1 MGKIMENNEII
12 KDFGSIN
19 VPDGWDKITLKKYQE
34 IEAFYQDRDDNFNI
48 LDVIDIMIDKDKDYI
63 QSLPAEFLDIIL
75 EKLSFMAEAP
85 KAEEPTNKIVIDGET
100 YIIHFE
106 NQLRVG
112 EYIAADTVLKSDKH
126 NYAAL
131 MAILCRKEGEIY
143 DSKFEN
149 EVIEDRIKMF
159 EKQPVLKI
167 MGLIQF
173 FFLLSNLSSLPT
185 LLYSNIEEAISLT
198 RKSIETSHQNGE
210 ISRRCMKSQMKKLK
224 KLEKSIKCI

>member
-1 MGKIMENNEII
+1 MENNEII

-34 IEAFYQDRDDNFNI
+34 IEAFYQDRDDNFNL

-75 EKLSFMAEAP
+75 EKLSFMAEPP
-85 KAEEPTNKIVIDGET
+85 KVEQPTNKIEIDGET

-131 MAILCRKEGEIY
+131 MAILCRKEGEAY

-167 MGLIQF
+167 MGLVQF

-198 RKSIETSHQNGE
+198 QQQLKSSLQSGT
-210 ISRRCMKSQMKKLK
+210 ISRRSMKSAMKKLK
-224 KLEKSIKCI
+224 KLQKSIKCI

>member
-1 MGKIMENNEII
+1 MENNEII

-34 IEAFYQDRDDNFNI
+34 IEAFYQDRDDNFNL

-75 EKLSFMAEAP
+75 EKLSFMAEPP
-85 KAEEPTNKIVIDGET
+85 KVEEPTNKIVIDGET

-131 MAILCRKEGEIY
+131 MAILCRKEGEAY

>member
-1 MGKIMENNEII
+1 MENNEII

-34 IEAFYQDRDDNFNI
+34 IEAFYQDRDDNFNL

-85 KAEEPTNKIVIDGET
+85 KVEEPTNKIVIDGET
-100 YIIHFE
+100 YTIHFE

-131 MAILCRKEGEIY
+131 MAILCRKEGEAY

-210 ISRRCMKSQMKKLK
+210 ISKRFMKSQMKKLK

>member
-1 MGKIMENNEII
+1 MDNIIDLGEI
-12 KDFGSIN
+12 K
-19 VPDGWDKITLKKYQE
+19 VPSSWNDITLKKYQE

-75 EKLSFMAEAP
+75 EKLSFMAEP
-85 KAEEPTNKIVIDGET
+85 PMVEQPTNKIVIDGET

-131 MAILCRKEGEIY
+131 MAILCRKEGEAY

-149 EVIEDRIKMF
+149 EVIENRIKMF

-198 RKSIETSHQNGE
+198 HKSIETSHQNGE

>member
-1 MGKIMENNEII
+1 MENNEII

-34 IEAFYQDRDDNFNI
+34 IEAFYQDRDDNFNL

-75 EKLSFMAEAP
+75 EKLSFMAEPP
-85 KAEEPTNKIVIDGET
+85 KVEEPTNKIEIDGET
-100 YIIHFE
+100 YTIHFE

-131 MAILCRKEGEIY
+131 MAILCRKDGEIY
-143 DSKFEN
+143 DSHFEN
-149 EVIEDRIKMF
+149 EVIEGRIKMF

>member
-1 MGKIMENNEII
+1 MDNIMENNEII

-85 KAEEPTNKIVIDGET
+85 KAEQPTNKIVIDGET

-198 RKSIETSHQNGE
+198 RKSIETLHQNGE

>member
-1 MGKIMENNEII
+1 MENNEII

-85 KAEEPTNKIVIDGET
+85 KAEQPTNKIVIDGET

-198 RKSIETSHQNGE
+198 RKSIETLHQNGE

>member
-1 MGKIMENNEII
+1 MENNEII

-75 EKLSFMAEAP
+75 EKLSFMAEP
-85 KAEEPTNKIVIDGET
+85 PMVEQPTNKIVIDGET

-131 MAILCRKEGEIY
+131 MAILCRKEGEAY

-149 EVIEDRIKMF
+149 EVIEGRIKMF